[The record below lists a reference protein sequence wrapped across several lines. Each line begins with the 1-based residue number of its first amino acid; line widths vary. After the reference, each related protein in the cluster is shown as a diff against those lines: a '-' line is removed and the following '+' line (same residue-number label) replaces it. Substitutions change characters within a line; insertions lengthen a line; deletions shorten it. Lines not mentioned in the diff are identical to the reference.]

1 MAIKIT
7 YTDISTNTELYQ
19 EIMSDEERKALET
32 DMLSIFEWISNA
44 WRNKARQC
52 IDSIVS
58 EVSEYDPKKL
68 SKNKKIEIVRIA
80 QVKTAAQRQKALE
93 TLIAKGI

>member
-1 MAIKIT
+1 MPIKIT
-7 YTDISTNTELYQ
+7 DTDLQTNKELYQ
-19 EIMSDEERKALET
+19 EIISDEERKALET

-52 IDSIVS
+52 IDNIVS

-68 SKNKKIEIVRIA
+68 SKDKKIELVRTA
-80 QVKTAAQRQKALE
+80 QVKSAVERQKELNM
-93 TLIAKGI
+93 